1 MIKNKK
7 VLVTGGAGTVGCNIV
22 KKLVE
27 READVTVIDKDP
39 NLMNGLE
46 IQFSLVFYHVFLLNN
61 KTTFVFLITEKV
73 EEILI
78 KVSQNRIMP

>member
-78 KVSQNRIMP
+78 KVSQNRMIP

>member
-78 KVSQNRIMP
+78 KVSQNRMMP

>member
-78 KVSQNRIMP
+78 KVFPK